1 MRYHLVTL
9 GCPKNV
15 VDSERLESLLKAAHH
30 QPTVRPS
37 DADLLFVNTCGFID
51 AAKEESINAVL
62 RLAERKRPG
71 QRLVVAG
78 CLTQLY
84 GEEVAREIP
93 EIDEVFGAGQWE
105 AVAAVAGEAAEAPW
119 DIPLTSVP
127 APHRASAY
135 LKISDGCNAP
145 CTFCIIPTIKG
156 RLTSASA
163 GAIVA
168 EAQRLVA
175 ADVRELVLVA
185 QDSTAWG
192 EDLGIRDGLAGLL
205 RLIAEAVPKLPW
217 IRLMYAYP
225 GRVSQALIRTM
236 AELPQVCHY
245 LDVPLQHGSVSML
258 RRMRRPANMQM
269 VRRMIAD
276 LRSAMPDIALRTS
289 LIVGFP
295 GETEAEFE
303 ELLEFVAEVRFDHV
317 GVFTYSPQERTPAA
331 VMPGQVPERVKRRRR
346 MRVMELQEAIALE
359 KNQALIGSEL
369 RILVDDQEVVRA
381 PRAAGP
387 GLYVGRSYRD
397 APEVDGLVICAGS
410 AQPGD
415 MPLVRVTEAV
425 PHDLIAEPVA
435 SPAEPLDVPSP
446 TVES

>member
-15 VDSERLESLLKAAHH
+15 VDSERLERLLQEAHH

-37 DADLLFVNTCGFID
+37 DADLLYVNTCGFID
-51 AAKEESINAVL
+51 SSKEESINAVL
-62 RLAERKRPG
+62 RLAQHKRPD

-84 GEEVAREIP
+84 GDELAHEIP
-93 EIDEVFGAGQWE
+93 EIDQVFGAEQWE
-105 AVAAVAGEAAEAPW
+105 AAAAVAGPASAPW

-127 APHRASAY
+127 APARASAY

-156 RLTSASA
+156 RFTSA
-163 GAIVA
+163 GAGSVIA
-168 EAQRLVA
+168 EAQHLA
-175 ADVRELVLVA
+175 STGVRELVLVA

-192 EDLGIRDGLAGLL
+192 EDLGVRDGLSSLI
-205 RLIAEAVPKLPW
+205 RMIAEAVPEVPW
-217 IRLMYAYP
+217 LRLMYAYP
-225 GRVSQALIRTM
+225 GRVTDRLIETM
-236 AELPQVCHY
+236 ASLPQVCHY

-258 RRMRRPANMQM
+258 RRMRRPANMAM

-295 GETEAEFE
+295 GETDAEFD
-303 ELLEFVAEVRFDHV
+303 ELLAFVAEVRFDHV

-331 VMPGQVPERVKRRRR
+331 GFAEQVTEKVKRRRR
-346 MRVMELQEAIALE
+346 AQVMQLQEQISLE
-359 KNQALIGSEL
+359 KNQALVGEQL
-369 RILVDDQEVVRA
+369 TVLVDNQEILRS
-381 PRAAGP
+381 PGAGAP
-387 GLYVGRSYRD
+387 GLFVGRTYRD
-397 APEVDGLVICAGS
+397 APEVDGLVICSGNAK
-410 AQPGD
+410 PGD
-415 MPLVRVTEAV
+415 MPRIQITEALA
-425 PHDLIAEPVA
+425 HDIIGHLIQD
-435 SPAEPLDVPSP
+435 PAAVI
-446 TVES
+446 